1 MFFDFFSI
9 MVFVVVWIGDCFWRS
24 LSRFERCNLVVVVVV
39 EESGFRG
46 GEMGGRWLLMEE
58 ALHVKVVWNMRRL
71 CGGKVEFMVC
81 IIVGERERET
91 AKRMRMCCDVLSCS
105 SFLGS

>member
-9 MVFVVVWIGDCFWRS
+9 MVFVVVVVVWICDCFWRS
-24 LSRFERCNLVVVVVV
+24 LSRFERCNLVVVVVVV

-58 ALHVKVVWNMRRL
+58 ALHVCLVWNMRRL

-81 IIVGERERET
+81 IIVGEWRQT

-105 SFLGS
+105 S